1 MTAQSWTLAEP
12 LAGVRLVVEPTGVWF
27 RADGSDLTQPDE
39 LAKLSVR
46 SPLGTRL
53 PALIPQLLELGL
65 AQVEGGDVC
74 IPLGEFA
81 GMEAREIGGFDDI
94 VPWAPYTLE
103 LESSGW
109 IGGET
114 FRYHYRYYL
123 GAQPVSLARMGSFV
137 RRGDGPVQRL
147 DAQSY
152 GLVEAIDAFNA
163 LAPDAKTGAEGFL
176 RFAEVRGLAEGVG
189 AQLDRLLA
197 QERVVVPP
205 RIGLDVMTHED
216 GRISFVPRLGGVID
230 AGFQAAFLGQGDVE
244 AVYAIR
250 DERGGRVR
258 VILSDDQREVLR
270 RMQRARRLG
279 GQERAVALRDPQA
292 IFDGVAGAVEI
303 HPSIFGP
310 RVKGIGDFPFA
321 TQPYLRR
328 GTGVLDIPPELLP
341 QFPGGHADAGIRCRY
356 ADGREEDVAFG
367 SVEEVRAFAA
377 AVEEAQRT
385 GAGTVDVRGKSVVVD
400 DALVG
405 GARELAAQFSP
416 VAPTKETATRR
427 FLLIFTNEEE
437 LEYEEFVP
445 LEAPP
450 APAEIPHSLA
460 PGTTLK
466 QHQRDGLAWLQRNF
480 LMGRHGCLLADDMGM
495 GKSLQTLT
503 FLAWAIER
511 GVLSANGTNPEE
523 PPWDPILIVAPV
535 VLIEN
540 ATWVEEMGRFF
551 TGEGAVFSPW
561 IILRGAELQ
570 RMRRVEGTETQIGD
584 AVLDL
589 ERMRQ
594 FRVVITNYETVTNY
608 QHSFARMKSH
618 WSIVVTDEAQE
629 YKVPSTKISHA
640 LKSLAPRFRVACT
653 GTPVET
659 RLLDLWNIFDFLQPG
674 QLLGSASQF
683 SKRFERATDADEP
696 DLDGVR
702 ERLRYGR
709 PDALL
714 LRREKGNHLADLPAK
729 HEHELQCELSPRQRQ
744 LHLDLLA
751 RARAGGEGSH
761 PFSVISNLMR
771 AYQHPS
777 LVPRYDGISA
787 EDALAQ
793 CPKLQVVVDTLHRI
807 RAHGEKA
814 LIFTR
819 HLDMQQLLASVIGN
833 AFGRWPDIVN
843 GAAGGGRKRADMLR
857 GFRARPG
864 FDVIILSPEVA
875 GMGLTLTEAN
885 HVIHYGRWWN
895 PAKEAQAT
903 DRAYR
908 IGQTR
913 PVHVYYPIAT
923 DREAEFE
930 TFDEKLHAL
939 VLRRRQLAAEF
950 LAPPPAEEDL
960 QAELLDTLMRD
971 QPAPPVTSLL
981 ADRRELDTAVAA
993 MEASTGRSVI
1003 LLPRSGN
1010 EGVSVVSV
1018 ASDGVRVVRCLSG
1031 EEAAAAGAAVLRE
1044 TEALLTAFA
1053 SRRIAPAAAG
1063 IPTVLALAAD
1073 GIPTSARGTARLHL
1087 LDAAAVVGISESAAI
1102 AAEEARLASLRDFDL
1117 ELRRAIRRV
1126 GLPAHVDEARRPGTA
1141 DPGWMDALLAS
1152 ARYGQQRAR
1161 AGRLAIPDDRMR
1173 SCLRPLIERG
1183 GRISRA
1189 AFAQR
1194 LNMPFSRMQSL
1205 LASMRLLLNVD
1216 GAEVLA
1222 VDDAAGIIN
1231 LNLDL
1236 LRFQFDVDPA

>member
-1 MTAQSWTLAEP
+1 MTAQSWPLGEPLVGVHLVAEP
-12 LAGVRLVVEPTGVWF
+12 SGVWF
-27 RADGSDLTQPDE
+27 RADGRDLTEQDQ
-39 LAKLSVR
+39 LAQLSAR

-53 PALIPQLLELGL
+53 PALIPQMLELGL
-65 AQVEGGDVC
+65 ARAGDGDVC
-74 IPLGEFA
+74 IPHPDFA
-81 GMEAREIGGFDDI
+81 ALEAREITGFDDI

-109 IGGET
+109 IGGAT
-114 FRYHYRYYL
+114 FRYRYRYYL
-123 GAQPVSLARMGSFV
+123 GTQAVPLTRIGSFV

-152 GLVEAIDAFNA
+152 ALIEAIDAFNA
-163 LAPDAKTGAEGFL
+163 LPPEAKTGADAFL

-205 RIGLDVMTHED
+205 RIGLDVTTHED
-216 GRISFVPRLGGVID
+216 GRISFVPKLGGAID
-230 AGFQAAFLGQGDVE
+230 AGFQAAFLGQDDVD

-279 GQERAVALRDPQA
+279 GQERALALRDPQA
-292 IFDGVAGAVEI
+292 IFDGVAAAVEI
-303 HPSIFGP
+303 DPAVFGP

-321 TQPYLRR
+321 AQPYLRR

-341 QFPGGHADAGIRCRY
+341 QFPGGHAEAGIRCRY
-356 ADGREEDVAFG
+356 ADGSEEDVSFA
-367 SVEEVRAFAA
+367 SIDEVRAFAA
-377 AVEEAQRT
+377 AVDEAQRT
-385 GAGTVDVRGKSVVVD
+385 GTGTVDVQGKSVVID

-405 GARELAAQFSP
+405 SARELAAQFTP
-416 VAPTKETATRR
+416 APPQMDATTRR

-437 LEYEEFVP
+437 LEYEEPTPV
-445 LEAPP
+445 EAAP
-450 APAEIPHSLA
+450 APAEIPQAVA

-466 QHQRDGLAWLQRNF
+466 QHQRDGVAWLQRNF
-480 LMGRHGCLLADDMGM
+480 LMDRHGCLLADDMGM

-511 GVLSANGTNPEE
+511 GVLSGDGTDPEQ

-540 ATWVEEMGRFF
+540 GTWVEEMRRFF
-551 TGEGAVFSPW
+551 GGDGAVFSPW

-570 RMRRVEGTETQIGD
+570 RLRRAEGKETQIGD

-589 ERMRQ
+589 ERLRQ

-608 QHSFARMKSH
+608 QHSFARMKAH

-683 SKRFERATDADEP
+683 SKRFERAADGDGEP

-714 LRREKGNHLADLPAK
+714 LRREKGNHLTDLPAK
-729 HEHELQCELSPRQRQ
+729 EEHELRCELSPRQRQ

-777 LVPRYDGISA
+777 LVPRYDGLSA
-787 EDALAQ
+787 EEALAQ
-793 CPKLQVVVDTLHRI
+793 CPKLQVVMDTLHRI
-807 RAHGEKA
+807 RARGEKV

-819 HLDMQQLLASVIGN
+819 HLDMQQLLASVIGH

-857 GFRARPG
+857 GFRSRPG
-864 FDVIILSPEVA
+864 FDAIILSPDVA
-875 GMGLTLTEAN
+875 GMGLTLVEAN

-908 IGQTR
+908 IGQLR

-923 DREAEFE
+923 DPDGQFE

-939 VLRRRQLAAEF
+939 ILRRRALASEF
-950 LAPPPAEEDL
+950 LAPPPADEDL
-960 QAELLDTLMRD
+960 QAELLDDVMQADAPPSAQQT
-971 QPAPPVTSLL
+971 PAPGLP
-981 ADRRELDTAVAA
+981 LDALVAA
-993 MEASTGRSVI
+993 MEEAEGRHPF
-1003 LLPRSGN
+1003 LLSRSGN

-1018 ASDGVRVVRCLSG
+1018 ARDGVRAVRCVPGPLNADALRESEQLLATFVG
-1031 EEAAAAGAAVLRE
+1031 RRITPSAAGMTVTLAVATDVPPLSPIPAGSRLKLISPDAIARVAE
-1044 TEALLTAFA
+1044 LSPKAEALVD
-1053 SRRIAPAAAG
+1053 SRLG
-1063 IPTVLALAAD
+1063 
-1073 GIPTSARGTARLHL
+1073 
-1087 LDAAAVVGISESAAI
+1087 
-1102 AAEEARLASLRDFDL
+1102 SLRDL
-1117 ELRRAIRRV
+1117 EVDLRRAIADLGVNR
-1126 GLPAHVDEARRPGTA
+1126 PAAAAATKA
-1141 DPGWMDALLAS
+1141 DPAWVDTLLAS
-1152 ARYGQQRAR
+1152 TRYREQSTRNQRVA
-1161 AGRLAIPDDRMR
+1161 LSDDRLR
-1173 SCLRPLIERG
+1173 ACLRPLIERG
-1183 GRISRA
+1183 GRITRA

-1194 LNMPFSRMQSL
+1194 LNVSFSRAQSF
-1205 LASMRLLLNVD
+1205 LAGMRTLLNVD
-1216 GAEVLA
+1216 GAEVIA
-1222 VDDAAGIIN
+1222 IDEAADAIL

-1236 LRFQFDVDPA
+1236 LRFQFALGTE